1 MPSGFRDHTWMKG
14 MKLFDLALTSMTFF
28 AALALTS
35 SSLTWPSLAQ
45 VLVIRIKVANLFLF
59 VGYVALCSAVFL
71 ACGLYRSH
79 RLSRWTQRFSEIFVA
94 VTVVTLVLWL
104 LRWPLALEFTTN
116 AFLLLFWLLTLCALA
131 LSHEL
136 VRQFLHLARLRG
148 RNLRNVII
156 VGEGSNAA
164 ALSSRIRQESSLGY
178 RVLRVIDVGEMG
190 EMTENGQPVGDL

>member
-1 MPSGFRDHTWMKG
+1 MPFGFRDHTWVKA
-14 MKLFDLALTSMTFF
+14 MKLFDLILASVTFF
-28 AALALTS
+28 AALSLTS

-59 VGYVALCSAVFL
+59 GGCVALCSAVFL

-79 RLSRWTQRFSEIFVA
+79 RLSHWTQRFAEIILA
-94 VTVVTLVLWL
+94 VTMVTLVLWL
-104 LRWPLALEFTTN
+104 LRGPLVLEFASN
-116 AFLLLFWLLTLCALA
+116 AFLLLFWLLTLCALV

-136 VRQFLHLARLRG
+136 VRQFLYLARLRG

-178 RVLRVIDVGEMG
+178 RVLRVIDVKEMG